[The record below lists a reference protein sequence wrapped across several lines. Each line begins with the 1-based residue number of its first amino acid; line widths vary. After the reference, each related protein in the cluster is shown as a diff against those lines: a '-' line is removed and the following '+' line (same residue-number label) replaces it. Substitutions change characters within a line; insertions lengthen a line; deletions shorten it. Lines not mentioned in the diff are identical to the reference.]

1 MSSLFGTKQQKPD
14 VNKMKLEIQQASALA
29 NAQQLIN
36 NMNNQC
42 YDKCILKPSTSLSSS
57 EEGCLSN
64 CMQRYMEACGF
75 YFFNL
80 LINSQQTVNIIS
92 TTYVQRMSK
101 ERHEQT
107 V

>member
-64 CMQRYMEACGF
+64 CMQRYMEAF
-75 YFFNL
+75 
-80 LINSQQTVNIIS
+80 NIIS

>member
-64 CMQRYMEACGF
+64 CMQRYMEAF
-75 YFFNL
+75 
-80 LINSQQTVNIIS
+80 NIIS

-107 V
+107 A